1 MKCYI
6 IGSAPVADFSI
17 LKNIEK
23 KENDIVI
30 CADGGFEYA
39 KAAGIKPDIIV
50 GDFDSTVCAPSE
62 NEYEIRKFNKDKD
75 FTDARIA
82 VNTGLEKGYIDFEF
96 YACSGGR
103 FDHMYANILLLLFLS
118 KKGCS
123 AKMIDRDAQYYF
135 IDKDYILNNK
145 SKSTISLFSI
155 EHPVE
160 GVTLEGLKYPLNNYD
175 LNPDDSIGIS
185 NVIMSENA
193 KIRIKSGKLLVVEYN
208 KEF

>member
-6 IGSAPVADFSI
+6 IGSAPVADLSI

-23 KENDIVI
+23 QENDIVI

-62 NEYEIRKFNKDKD
+62 NECEIRKFNKDKD
-75 FTDARIA
+75 YTDARIA
-82 VNTGLEKGYIDFEF
+82 VDTGLEKGYTNFEL

-103 FDHMYANILLLLFLS
+103 FDHMFANILLLLFLC
-118 KKGCS
+118 KKGCN
-123 AKMIDRDAQYYF
+123 AKMVDRDAQYYF
-135 IDKDYILNNK
+135 IDKDLILNNK
-145 SKSTISLFSI
+145 NKRTISLFSI
-155 EHPVE
+155 EQPVE
-160 GVTLEGLKYPLNNYD
+160 GITLEGLKYPLNNYY

-185 NVIMSENA
+185 NVIISENA
-193 KIRIKSGKLLVVEYN
+193 KIKIKSGKLLVVEYN